1 MEIRVL
7 IVSPYVELYPI
18 LNGGMNRYFHIL
30 QQLSIH
36 TNLTVITLADAEQ
49 IKKARG
55 AYPTLKKVEF
65 IMIKEFE
72 LPRVL
77 DFLPRK
83 MGIALFSRVLTK
95 KIFQSA
101 NEILLKFNSPIY
113 RLLTEKKYDVIVF
126 ENLASLDI
134 AKRIKYKFPG
144 IELVYDA
151 HNFDTEIAEADYKTN
166 RINRNV
172 LNQVRLKEAE
182 IYKYIDNLWTCSER
196 DAELF
201 QKVNKKKIKKI
212 HVIPN
217 GTEITPIEVKSK
229 NNPTPVILFVGSLD
243 YFPNEEGLK
252 WFLQKI
258 IQNIESDFI
267 FKIVGSGKCS
277 IELKEL
283 IASSKKCDLVGFVE
297 DLELAYLEADLV
309 VIPILSGSGTRL
321 KALEAM
327 KYKKAI
333 VSTSKGIEG
342 IDIIDEIIIEDVPIK
357 IAKAIEKIL
366 NRIDLKDELGIKAR
380 KLAEK
385 TYDWNIIGETIK
397 QALL

>member
-1 MEIRVL
+1 MNVL
-7 IVSPYVELYPI
+7 VILPYHQFYP
-18 LNGGMNRYFHIL
+18 LASGGMNRYFHIIH
-30 QQLSIH
+30 QLSIY
-36 TNLTVITLADAEQ
+36 TNLTVITQADTDQIELARLD
-49 IKKARG
+49 
-55 AYPTLKKVEF
+55 YPNLNKV
-65 IMIKEFE
+65 
-72 LPRVL
+72 
-77 DFLPRK
+77 DFLCPNQIELTLLLKFIPRK
-83 MGIALFSRVLTK
+83 IAFAIYSRYLTWSLFK
-95 KIFQSA
+95 SA
-101 NEILLKFNSPIY
+101 NEVLLKFYHPTIE
-113 RLLTEKKYDVIVF
+113 LLKKQQFDFIVF
-126 ENLASLDI
+126 ENLASLDL
-134 AKRIKYKFPG
+134 AKAIKSQNPNVRQ
-144 IELVYDA
+144 VYDA